1 MKPIII
7 ALAALLLLLQYELWF
22 AHGSL
27 LTAWHLKRNVAEQQT
42 VNKKLEIRNT
52 ALSTDIK
59 DLKSGKKAVEER
71 ARNDLGMV
79 KKDETFYQ
87 VVKPE

>member
-22 AHGSL
+22 AQGSL
-27 LTAWHLKRNVAEQQT
+27 LTAWYLKRNVTEQQT